1 MKPAIALFA
10 TFALGASVATAVALG
25 VGHFTAVKE
34 KAAREQ
40 RDMQTA
46 AMMRIAENALRS
58 PQFLPRQAGGKSEPD
73 SLADVPAISASVP
86 SPAMSPA
93 SSASRPAAPAVAMGN
108 TNQRVVLTAAL
119 PAAKPILPA
128 QAAASGVRVEQIPPK
143 IAAPTPSPAQAPPVD
158 LAKIIASVPVEGVS
172 YEKASVSRL
181 ERSAVHLQDGKR
193 IAVGEN
199 FPSGETLLAV
209 DADNSRVVTS
219 RRQILLFGPPSQAA
233 R

>member
-10 TFALGASVATAVALG
+10 AFALGASVATAVALV
-25 VGHFTAVKE
+25 VGHVAAVKE
-34 KAAREQ
+34 RAAREQ

-73 SLADVPAISASVP
+73 SLADVPAISAPVP
-86 SPAMSPA
+86 LPAMSPA
-93 SSASRPAAPAVAMGN
+93 SSASKSAAPAVMGN
-108 TNQRVVLTAAL
+108 TNQRVVLTAAM

-143 IAAPTPSPAQAPPVD
+143 IAATAPSPVPAPQVD